1 MTTSPENRHVKTPG
15 PSLALTNMSE
25 PPVPQLF
32 FGDCPREQVA
42 PLRAI
47 LAGGV
52 DTVLVLLADAGERR
66 QLADALAALG
76 CKSLLAVDIKAAL
89 EMAKSTQPD
98 LIVLDINTPAGDGF
112 QLCAELRNDELL
124 RHIPVIL
131 LSHRFDAAE
140 KMRGL
145 RLGAVDYITE
155 PFDWPEVAAQAASQ
169 LTLERL
175 RRDLKVANFDLMVKQ
190 AQHQADLKAAA
201 DIQKSLLPRY
211 PTENFK
217 DVSVSW
223 KFLPLDQVGGDL
235 LGYKWLDA
243 DHLAAYVVDVCGHG
257 LPAAMMT
264 AAISTSLTPSAMSG
278 DGAMPVNLRAAFSP
292 KEVLETLD
300 CEYPLERFD
309 RPFTISYLALDRRTG
324 EFRCSRAGHPMPI
337 IIRSNG
343 QLESIEAGGTIIG
356 LGRMVPFDDTVG
368 KLNPGDSILLYSD
381 GVTECVGE
389 SGPFGLEGLMNVLC
403 QCSGGSPESI
413 CDNIMMELVRFNGG
427 TAMHDDVTML
437 ALTYYGAPACGEAMT
452 GLSGQDGVHLAGS
465 GN

>member
-1 MTTSPENRHVKTPG
+1 MSTSPENRHIKIPG
-15 PSLALTNMSE
+15 PSLAASNLSE
-25 PPVPQLF
+25 SAAPQLF
-32 FGDCPREQVA
+32 TGDCMREHVT
-42 PLRAI
+42 PLRASV
-47 LAGGV
+47 AGAT

-66 QLADALAALG
+66 QLTEALAALG
-76 CKSLLAVDIKAAL
+76 CKSLVAVDGKAAL
-89 EMAKSTQPD
+89 EIAKLSQPD
-98 LIVLDINTPAGDGF
+98 LIVLDINMPVLDGF
-112 QLCAELRNDELL
+112 QVCAELRNDELL
-124 RHIPVIL
+124 SHIPVIL
-131 LSHRFDAAE
+131 LAHRFDAAD

-155 PFDWPEVAAQAASQ
+155 PFDWAEVAAQTSSQ

-175 RRDLKVANFDLMVKQ
+175 RRNLKVANFGLMAKQ

-201 DIQKSLLPRY
+201 DIQKSLLPRN

-257 LPAAMMT
+257 MPAAMMT
-264 AAISTSLTPSAMSG
+264 AAISTSLAPSAMSG
-278 DGAMPVNLRAAFSP
+278 DGAMPAKLLTAFSP

-343 QLESIEAGGTIIG
+343 LLESIEAGGTIIG

-389 SGPFGLEGLMNVLC
+389 SGPFGLEGLMNILR

-413 CDNIMMELVRFNGG
+413 CDKIMMELVRFNGG

-437 ALTYYGAPACGEAMT
+437 ALTYYGSPARGEAT
-452 GLSGQDGVHLAGS
+452 IGLSGQDGDHLAGS

>member
-1 MTTSPENRHVKTPG
+1 MNTSPENRPQTSG
-15 PSLALTNMSE
+15 PRLAE
-25 PPVPQLF
+25 PKESGLAVPQGP
-32 FGDCPREQVA
+32 FGNCKREHAA
-42 PLRAI
+42 PLGTS
-47 LAGGV
+47 LAGGA
-52 DTVLVLLADAGERR
+52 DTVLVLLADADEGR
-66 QLADALAALG
+66 QLTAALAALG
-76 CKSLLAVDIKAAL
+76 CKSLVAADGKAGF
-89 EMAKSTQPD
+89 EMAKSTPPD
-98 LIVLDINTPAGDGF
+98 LIVLDINMPVWGGF
-112 QLCAELRNDELL
+112 QLCAELRNNEFL

-131 LSHRFDAAE
+131 LSHRFDAAA

-145 RLGAVDYITE
+145 RLGAVDYITQ

-175 RRDLKVANFDLMVKQ
+175 RHDLKAANFDLMARQ

-201 DIQKSLLPRY
+201 DIQKSLLPRC
-211 PTENFK
+211 PTEAFK
-217 DVSVSW
+217 DLAVSW

-243 DHLAAYVVDVCGHG
+243 NHLAAYVVDVCGHG

-264 AAISTSLTPSAMSG
+264 AAISTSLAPSVMAGGSAMP
-278 DGAMPVNLRAAFSP
+278 AQLRAAFSP

-309 RPFTISYLALDRRTG
+309 RPFTISYLTLDRRTG

-337 IIRSNG
+337 IIRGNG

-356 LGRMVPFDDTVG
+356 LGRMVPFDDSIG

-389 SGPFGLEGLMNVLC
+389 SGPFGLEGLMNVLR

-413 CDNIMMELVRFNGG
+413 CDKIMIELVRFNGG
-427 TAMHDDVTML
+427 TPMHDDVTML
-437 ALTYYGAPACGEAMT
+437 ALTYYGSPACGET
-452 GLSGQDGVHLAGS
+452 GCGPSAQDVFRLAGG